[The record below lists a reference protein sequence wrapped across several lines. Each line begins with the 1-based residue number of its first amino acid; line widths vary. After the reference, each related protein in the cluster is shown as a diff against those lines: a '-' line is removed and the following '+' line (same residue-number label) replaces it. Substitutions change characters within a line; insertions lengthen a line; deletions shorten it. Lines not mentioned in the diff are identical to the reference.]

1 MKRISR
7 DKIQERV
14 ETLKKLYT
22 EGTNS
27 DIIVKKVSEEYYN
40 FMKRNAN
47 KFECLKFNFRGD
59 INE

>member
-27 DIIVKKVSEEYYN
+27 DIIVKTVSEEYYN

-47 KFECLKFNFRGD
+47 KFECLKFNFRGG